1 MSKDLDEELF
11 DKYSNLVLYANKMK
25 SLKNVTKGHKQRFIN
40 MVLELLK
47 FRGKNLDAQIW
58 IYYTLIYFQ
67 KNINK
72 YKKAVDGPVA
82 LKLEQ
87 QIKEIICSNPYNIEY
102 KHPENKNNDNIN
114 NNIINKENKIKD
126 GKSKEK
132 NSKDKNIEN
141 INDSNNTNNKD
152 VKSNIN
158 NDETENKI
166 KKKMNQ
172 LLDKINKNN
181 SFKEF
186 LINSIT
192 KENRSNKIFC
202 EIFQFLNN
210 FNLTL
215 LSSNTT
221 EGNIN
226 INIRQKLL
234 NLICLIFPFIS
245 NKQKLQIM
253 QKMKDQFE
261 SDAIAICENSKF
273 IDKSKKNN
281 IFEFLISSIINK
293 KINEFNLNFI
303 FKRKLFINK
312 SNDIFDLYK
321 IYILISI
328 FEFPDYKEYIYHIA
342 FKIKFILD
350 NLASL
355 YHDKIDLEYNE
366 VYNILLRLKK
376 FYINGYNNKFGVND
390 DINNDNNNQEN
401 AIDLFSIDE
410 NNSYQEVYNK
420 INKFYFIR
428 KNLDL
433 VSGYAKELK
442 NFEFPF
448 NIIALIKIK
457 NELIKNNFQQYK
469 ENLINLEKQ
478 IYRTG
483 YESLFPNST
492 ANIISIFSSNP
503 RKKIISN
510 YEINSYLKQVFFS
523 LKTFLEKKLSK
534 YNFKLYPYGSSTEFL
549 SDRDSDIDLFLDI
562 SQIETKKQKLDFLYN
577 LIHFIK
583 FFDKSVNSTISTR
596 VCVIT
601 FTYKKIN
608 FDMSIVGFCP
618 YLHSVLIREYSL
630 IDPRFPLLLI
640 AIKHLIKFLRIN
652 NISDDRNHSFLNS
665 FSWSLLLIGFLQD
678 IVQPPVLPKIL
689 SNSEIFMTK
698 AFFGN
703 NKIEKEE
710 EEKNSEKNSENKF
723 EKVNKLKN
731 FESFINNIQINDVQ
745 IPLGLGDVKIRKEK
759 YQKLIKEKNNMTCS
773 ELLLKFLE
781 FVIFYFKYDTLFIDC
796 SFNHEGFRSMDAI
809 NYFTSDED
817 SKFLHYFKTKYIKRV
832 KEDKG
837 RDGYFLLRDPFDS
850 RYNPGQTLKA
860 SSLKKFFSRL
870 KVAYYHLLKYGD
882 FNLLKK
888 KIDEE
893 EKVIKNKV

>member
-11 DKYSNLVLYANKMK
+11 DKYSNLVLYTNKMK
-25 SLKNVTKGHKQRFIN
+25 SLKTVTKGHKQRFIN

-58 IYYTLIYFQ
+58 IYYTLVYFQ
-67 KNINK
+67 KYINK
-72 YKKAVDGPVA
+72 FKKAVDSPVA

-87 QIKEIICSNPYNIEY
+87 QIKEIICSNPYNMEY
-102 KHPENKNNDNIN
+102 KYTENKINENIN
-114 NNIINKENKIKD
+114 NNIISNENKIKN
-126 GKSKEK
+126 GKSEEK
-132 NSKDKNIEN
+132 SNKDKNKEN
-141 INDSNNTNNKD
+141 IIDSNNKN
-152 VKSNIN
+152 VKEVKFTVI

-166 KKKMNQ
+166 KKKMTQ
-172 LLDKINKNN
+172 LLEKINKYN

-186 LINSIT
+186 LLNSIT

-202 EIFQFLNN
+202 EIYQFLNN
-210 FNLTL
+210 FNLAL
-215 LSSNTT
+215 LSSNPT

-261 SDAIAICENSKF
+261 SDAISICEKSKF

-281 IFEFLISSIINK
+281 IFEFLISTIINK

-328 FEFPDYKEYIYHIA
+328 FEFPNYEEYIYQIS

-350 NLASL
+350 NFASL
-355 YHDKIDLEYNE
+355 YQDKFDTDYNE
-366 VYNILLRLKK
+366 LYNILLRLKN
-376 FYINGYNNKFGVND
+376 FYIHGYKNKLGEND
-390 DINNDNNNQEN
+390 DINNDKNNQEN
-401 AIDLFSIDE
+401 ILDLFSNEE
-410 NNSYQEVYNK
+410 NNIYHEVYNK

-448 NIIALIKIK
+448 NIIDLIKIK
-457 NELIKNNFQQYK
+457 NDLIKNNFQQFK
-469 ENLINLEKQ
+469 QNLIDIEKQ
-478 IYRTG
+478 IYRIG
-483 YESLFPNST
+483 YESLFPNSVT
-492 ANIISIFSSNP
+492 NIASLFSSTP

-510 YEINSYLKQVFFS
+510 YEINSYLKQVFYS

-534 YNFKLYPYGSSTEFL
+534 YNFQIYPYGSSTEFL

-562 SQIETKKQKLDFLYN
+562 SQIETKKQKLEFLYN

-601 FTYKKIN
+601 FNYKKIN
-608 FDMSIVGFCP
+608 FDISIVGFCP

-630 IDPRFPLLLI
+630 IDPRFPLLLVS
-640 AIKHLIKFLRIN
+640 IKHLIKFLRIN

-698 AFFGN
+698 AFYGN
-703 NKIEKEE
+703 NKIDKEE
-710 EEKNSEKNSENKF
+710 EEKNSENKF
-723 EKVNKLKN
+723 EKVTKLKN
-731 FESFINNIQINDVQ
+731 FESFINNIQIKDVE
-745 IPLGLGDVKIRKEK
+745 IPLGLGNAQNRKDK
-759 YQKLIKEKNNMTCS
+759 YQKSIKEKNNMTCS
-773 ELLLKFLE
+773 ELLLNFLE
-781 FVIFYFKYDTLFIDC
+781 FVIFYFKYDTLFVDC
-796 SFNHEGFRSMDAI
+796 SFTHEGFRSIDAI

-817 SKFLHYFKTKYIKRV
+817 SKFLNYFKTKYIKRV
-832 KEDKG
+832 KEEKG

-870 KVAYYHLLKYGD
+870 KFAYYHLLKYGD
-882 FNLLKK
+882 FSLIKK

-893 EKVIKNKV
+893 ERTNKNKV